1 MALLVDSPVRVGS
14 GPVIGRGALRLGN
27 VAQVEAGALVRAA
40 SLRLA
45 VSLRGLAGI
54 GGQKAA
60 RLAMAARA
68 AVLVMGPGRV
78 ARGVTIVKDLRRI
91 DVGAARALRGP
102 GESVGEVVHALPG
115 ALAGY
120 PLPAGYIGRKLAALA
135 VARGEVVSVS
145 GNDLL
150 VGGRVVIEASGL
162 SVFVVAG
169 GLSKAARALALEAG
183 HMGEGVALAAGEVRD
198 AWLSEQR
205 VLAANYVKKN
215 AKAAAKIEDAQRRA
229 AALADLR
236 FMELRA

>member
-1 MALLVDSPVRVGS
+1 MALLVDSPVKVGA

-27 VAQVEAGALVRAA
+27 VAQVEAGTLARAA

-45 VSLRGLAGI
+45 VALRGLVGI

-120 PLPAGYIGRKLAALA
+120 PLPVGYIGRKLAALA
-135 VARGEVVSVS
+135 VARGHDIRPGRESFSAWRGRARS
-145 GNDLL
+145 GWIR
-150 VGGRVVIEASGL
+150 GGI
-162 SVFVVAG
+162 
-169 GLSKAARALALEAG
+169 ARLGWA
-183 HMGEGVALAAGEVRD
+183 VRCG
-198 AWLSEQR
+198 AHP
-205 VLAANYVKKN
+205 
-215 AKAAAKIEDAQRRA
+215 
-229 AALADLR
+229 
-236 FMELRA
+236 

>member
-1 MALLVDSPVRVGS
+1 MALLVDSPVKVGAE
-14 GPVIGRGALRLGN
+14 PVIGRGALRLGN
-27 VAQVEAGALVRAA
+27 VVQVEAGTLARAA

-68 AVLVMGPGRV
+68 AVLGMGPGRV

-120 PLPAGYIGRKLAALA
+120 PLPDGYIGRKLAALA

-150 VGGRVVIEASGL
+150 VGGRVVIEASGS

-169 GLSKAARALALEAG
+169 GLVKAARALALEAG
-183 HMGEGVALAAGEVRD
+183 HIGEGVALAAGAVRD